1 MDKIEAG
8 SQMSASPQ
16 QISSAAGAAW
26 LHLFGL
32 WAFAVAQPLFDVLSR
47 NPEFFV
53 ARRSPPM
60 EVAALAFVL
69 SLAAPSAMVL
79 VGVFSGLVR
88 QPVRTWVHSS
98 FVMALISI
106 AVLTPLNQMTGAP
119 GWAAIAAA
127 LVLGLGATAAYVRFR
142 GVRQFMSVLSLAVVL
157 FPAVFV
163 FGSPVKEVIFPP
175 EAAKKAF
182 PAVGGS
188 APIVMVVFDELPL
201 TSLLD
206 ENGQVDS
213 ALYPHFA
220 ELAGGSYWFRHAT
233 TVSAFTAHAIP
244 PIVTGQ
250 FPQHNLP
257 TAANYPEN
265 LFTLLGDSYDLTV
278 IESQTQLCPD
288 TLCTDLLAEGSLGER
303 MYSLLWDVGAVY
315 LALIVPPDMSDGLPD
330 VTRTWGEFKA
340 RKVYREA
347 GKALDPI
354 PSIRNR
360 VLLFRRFLDSLGPS
374 GQPNLYFLHV
384 NLPHWPWEYLPSG
397 RTYGGG
403 TVHGLAGD
411 VWQNEWALI
420 QAFQRH
426 LLQVGYTDKLLGD
439 LMAKLKSVGLYDSSL
454 LVITADH
461 GSSFRLNDHYRH
473 VSDTNIS
480 DIMAV
485 PLFIK
490 LPHQREGVLS
500 KRPVQLI
507 DVLPTM
513 LDALG
518 IPPAWKMDGVSA
530 IADEFPERSRLTMS
544 QGVDRKFYVA
554 PADVVRSEALKWKLD
569 LLGSAGT
576 PDRLFRIGPQRHWIG
591 RRVDKSGITATAS
604 PTVTLEHATVFDHIQ
619 RESDFIPTRIE
630 AAFTDTQETGS
641 PLRFAIAVN
650 GTIRAVTEARKSTGQ
665 GGNFSAIVPESAFEA
680 GRNRVEV
687 FQIANGST
695 GQTELRRLKMGAV
708 ENAAPSIRSVSPNP
722 VTANS
727 AAPGPAINVI
737 GSNFHPEAQIR
748 FNSEDAVHMIYASSR
763 HIAGRLPERLLVRPA
778 TIRVTVENPGGE
790 ISNSVPLE
798 VDPQASG
805 LRIEVL
811 HPPGTIAGK
820 PFNVQPSGASA
831 IAVEGAG
838 FEWNSSVQFNQKELK
853 TTFGGTTLLTAF
865 VPKEFVAQPG
875 VIKVTVR
882 NAGGDLSNEKNFVI
896 SKAPGGTE

>member
-98 FVMALISI
+98 FVMALISM

-157 FPAVFV
+157 FPALFV

-213 ALYPHFA
+213 GLYPHFA
-220 ELAGGSYWFRHAT
+220 ELAGGSYWFRNAT

-244 PIVTGQ
+244 PIVTGK

-265 LFTLLGDSYDLTV
+265 LFTLLGDSHDLTV

-288 TLCTDLLAEGSLGER
+288 TLCTDRVAERSIAGR
-303 MYSLLWDVGAVY
+303 MHSLLWDVSAIY
-315 LALIVPPDMSDGLPD
+315 LALIVPSDMSDRLPD
-330 VTRTWGEFKA
+330 VTRTWGDFKP
-340 RKVYREA
+340 RKIDREA
-347 GKALDPI
+347 VETSDPNS
-354 PSIRNR
+354 SIRDR
-360 VLLFRRFLDSLGPS
+360 VRLFRLFLDSLSPS
-374 GQPNLYFLHV
+374 DQSNLYFLHV

-397 RTYGGG
+397 KTYGGG
-403 TVHGLAGD
+403 TVRGMAGD
-411 VWQNEWALI
+411 VWRDDEEWALI

-426 LLQVGYTDKLLGD
+426 LLQVGYTDKLLGE
-439 LMAKLKSVGLYDSSL
+439 LMAKLKSVGLYDTSL

-461 GSSFRLNDHYRH
+461 GSSFRLNDHYRY
-473 VSDTNIS
+473 VSDTNIR

-500 KRPVQLI
+500 ERPVQLI

-554 PADVVRSEALKWKLD
+554 PADVARSEALKWKLD
-569 LLGSAGT
+569 LLGAAGT

-591 RRVDKSGITATAS
+591 RRVDKAGITATAS
-604 PTVTLEHATVFDHIQ
+604 PTATLEHATVFDHIQ
-619 RESDFIPTRIE
+619 RESDFVPARIE
-630 AAFTDTQETGS
+630 ATFTASPEAGS
-641 PLRFAIAVN
+641 PLWFAIAVN
-650 GTIRAVTEARKSTGQ
+650 GTIRAVTEARKATGQ
-665 GGNFSAIVPESAFEA
+665 GGNFSAIVPESAFEV
-680 GRNRVEV
+680 GRNRVEI
-687 FQIANGST
+687 FQIANGGT
-695 GQTELRRLKMGAV
+695 GQTELLRLKMGAV
-708 ENAAPSIRSVSPNP
+708 ENSAPSIRSVSPNP
-722 VTANS
+722 VAANGAS
-727 AAPGPAINVI
+727 PGPAINVI

-748 FNSEDAVHMIYASSR
+748 FIWLS
-763 HIAGRLPERLLVRPA
+763 
-778 TIRVTVENPGGE
+778 
-790 ISNSVPLE
+790 
-798 VDPQASG
+798 
-805 LRIEVL
+805 
-811 HPPGTIAGK
+811 
-820 PFNVQPSGASA
+820 
-831 IAVEGAG
+831 
-838 FEWNSSVQFNQKELK
+838 
-853 TTFGGTTLLTAF
+853 TLL
-865 VPKEFVAQPG
+865 
-875 VIKVTVR
+875 
-882 NAGGDLSNEKNFVI
+882 
-896 SKAPGGTE
+896 